1 MNQRSHRD
9 SLGVLSIKASFY
21 LQFSQKL
28 LQRLNAAMSHLH
40 LQWFLISV
48 FSSLSVI
55 ICEIDLS
62 EKNYLQKL
70 ILNKIDEAI
79 SYDYPKDNS
88 EYFKDVNND
97 EITGKCSSFPIIMKF
112 LVWIF
117 SINKFISDIV
127 LFIRNSL
134 IEVCQ
139 FF

>member
-97 EITGKCSSFPIIMKF
+97 EITGKCSSSPIIMKF

-127 LFIRNSL
+127 LFIINSL